1 MFVQDKIF
9 QVSEN
14 ILQLLLFKFDKSGK
28 YEMVQIW
35 IELYFS
41 LSILWYSGDRVL
53 QKVRSLNSKLDSFQY
68 GALDWN

>member
-14 ILQLLLFKFDKSGK
+14 ILQLLLSKFDKSGK

-35 IELYFS
+35 FELYPLIVNFT
-41 LSILWYSGDRVL
+41 VL
-53 QKVRSLNSKLDSFQY
+53 
-68 GALDWN
+68 